1 MRLFYWGLLFIL
13 LLFGSVAGIGSSL
26 PNFALVGVFA
36 FLFLISLIGLVV
48 TGLAYL
54 IHAIQFGR
62 QEAYGQPSVTQRGEV
77 VRSNSERIIAD
88 YFTRSSIRYAYEQ
101 PAMTRWGFRR
111 ISRPD
116 FYLPDYGVYVEF
128 WGLVNLPNNSARSRY
143 ERSMRWKIAQY
154 HKNGIRFVSLYPS
167 ELSNLDAIFRPKL
180 EQATGKTLDSLRAKS
195 FCTSCGQP
203 VSSPGGFCTKCGARL
218 SISTHSKA

>member
-1 MRLFYWGLLFIL
+1 MRLLFWGLLFIL
-13 LLFGSVAGIGSSL
+13 LLFGSVAGVGASL

-36 FLFLISLIGLVV
+36 FLFLLSLIGLAV
-48 TGLAYL
+48 TGLVYL
-54 IHAIQFGR
+54 VRAVQFGR
-62 QEAYGQPSVTQRGEV
+62 REAYGQPSVTQRGEV

-88 YFTRSSIRYAYEQ
+88 YFTHSGIRYAYEQ
-101 PAMTRWGFRR
+101 PAMGRWGFRR

-154 HKNGIRFVSLYPS
+154 RKNGIKFVSLYPS
-167 ELSNLDAIFRPKL
+167 ELGNLDAAFRPKL
-180 EQATGKTLDSLRAKS
+180 EKATGRTLDLSATAY
-195 FCTSCGQP
+195 CANCGQP
-203 VSSPGGFCTKCGARL
+203 VYSGGAFCTRCGAKL
-218 SISTHSKA
+218 